1 MTERAWLAS
10 WQSMRVEGLIAREL
24 RLGAILVELD
34 ELEELI
40 GDDGHLAQEVRML
53 AARLR
58 TRRNDWRDQVRAYQ
72 AALEEAE
79 A

>member
-1 MTERAWLAS
+1 VTENGWLAS
-10 WQSMRVEGLIAREL
+10 WQTMRVESLIAREL
-24 RLGAILVELD
+24 RLGAMLVELD
-34 ELEELI
+34 ELADLI
-40 GDDGHLAQEVRML
+40 ADDANLAAEVRML

-72 AALEEAE
+72 SALEEAE